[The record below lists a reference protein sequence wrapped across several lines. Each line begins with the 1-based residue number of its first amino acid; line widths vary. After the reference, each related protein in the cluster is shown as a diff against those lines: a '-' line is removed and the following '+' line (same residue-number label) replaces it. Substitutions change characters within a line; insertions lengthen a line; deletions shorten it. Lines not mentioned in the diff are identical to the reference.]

1 MYRDAEVV
9 AEDEWGHSRFFP
21 NDDGKACAQV
31 EGGFVGV
38 VDAEVGAPNAGTTFD
53 GVAVPDQSPVGCGGA
68 DEFVGRD
75 ASVVGGV
82 VPADFSFRNES

>member
-9 AEDEWGHSRFFP
+9 AEDEWGHGRFFP

-38 VDAEVGAPNAGTTFD
+38 VDAEVGAPNA
-53 GVAVPDQSPVGCGGA
+53 
-68 DEFVGRD
+68 
-75 ASVVGGV
+75 
-82 VPADFSFRNES
+82 